1 MKIHI
6 TDTNVE
12 VIRQFAVPVSPQFTM
27 SEGEMLSRCL
37 LRPADRAAW
46 QEFVRRYHKTIENS
60 IRETLQ
66 RKLGERFHESDVE
79 RLTTQVYQT
88 LIEDH
93 CQRLRQLQG
102 DFIEAL
108 KPYLILIAINIA
120 LAHVRSDT

>member
-12 VIRQFAVPVSPQFTM
+12 VIGRFPVTASPQLTD
-27 SEGEMLSRCL
+27 GEMLSRCM
-37 LRPADRAAW
+37 LRPPDRAAW
-46 QEFVRRYHKTIENS
+46 KVFVQRYHKTIENS

-66 RKLGERFHESDVE
+66 RKLGERFNESDVE
-79 RLTTQVYQT
+79 RLTIQVYQT

-93 CQRLRQLQG
+93 CYRLRQLEG

-108 KPYLILIAINIA
+108 KPYLILTAINVA